1 MFSKLQRSI
10 LLLTLLLGT
19 SSALAAPRTV
29 FVQLFE
35 WPWREVARECELYL
49 GPSGFSAVQVSPPHE
64 HVSYNGAW
72 WERYQVVSYK
82 LESRGGSEAE
92 FADMVKRCNA
102 AGVDVYADAVLN
114 HMSGF
119 PQGTGFAGS
128 TFTHKNYPG
137 IYSPNDFHTCGRN
150 GNDNIVNYRDLY
162 ELQNCQ
168 LVGLADLATESQYV
182 QQKMADYLNHM
193 LDLGVAGFR
202 LDAAKHI
209 PAKDLVQLT
218 RRLKRSA
225 YVFQEIIHDN
235 YGPISYGEYIPA
247 GDVTAYEYPFIL
259 GSSIKNG
266 NLGNLINVARGMPDS
281 DHSIVFVTNHDLER
295 TGDANI
301 LRYTGNDHY
310 TYRLAQI
317 FMLAYPYGYPQVYSG
332 YDFNSYDQG
341 PPLGSDLRTLGI
353 LAQNN
358 TCVAP
363 WTCEHRLPEVAAMV
377 NFRNQTDKAF
387 YVSNWNTDNTTFVS
401 FSRGNL
407 GFVAMNFSSNPISR
421 DFQTGLPAGNYCN
434 LTGPSYS
441 RQSRKCTDM
450 KYNVNSNGVIT
461 VTLPPYSSLVLL
473 NRDQNKRTK

>member
-1 MFSKLQRSI
+1 MFSKLQRTI
-10 LLLTLLLGT
+10 LFVAILLGT
-19 SSALAAPRTV
+19 TSAFAAPRTV

-64 HVSYNGAW
+64 HVSANGAW

-82 LESRGGSEAE
+82 MESRGGSEAE
-92 FADMVKRCNA
+92 FADMVRRCNK

-119 PQGTGFAGS
+119 PSGVGFAGS
-128 TFTHKNYPG
+128 TFTHNNYPG
-137 IYSPNDFHTCGRN
+137 VYSPNDFHYCGRN
-150 GNDNIVNYRDLY
+150 GNNNIVNYRDLY

-168 LVGLADLATESQYV
+168 LVGLADLATESAYV
-182 QQKMADYLNHM
+182 QQKMADYLNHL
-193 LDLGVAGFR
+193 LDLGVSGFR
-202 LDAAKHI
+202 LDAAKHM
-209 PAKDLVQLT
+209 PSKDLAQIT
-218 RRLKRSA
+218 KRMKRSA
-225 YVFQEIIHDN
+225 YVFQEIIHES
-235 YGPISYGEYIPA
+235 YGPVTYDEYFPA

-259 GSSIKNG
+259 GGSIKYG
-266 NLGNLINVARGMPDS
+266 HLGNLLYIAKNLPSS
-281 DHSIVFVTNHDLER
+281 DHSVVFVTNHDLER
-295 TGDANI
+295 TGDGNI
-301 LRYTGNDHY
+301 LRYNGSDNSI
-310 TYRLAQI
+310 YRLAQI

-341 PPLGSDLRTLGI
+341 PPLGSDMRTLGI

-358 TCVAP
+358 SCVAP

-387 YVSNWNTDNTTFVS
+387 YVSNWNTDNTNFVS
-401 FSRGNL
+401 FSRGGL
-407 GFVAMNFSSNPISR
+407 GFVALNFSGNSMNLTL
-421 DFQTGLPAGNYCN
+421 QTGLPAGAYCN

-441 RQSRKCTDM
+441 RQSRKCSDM
-450 KYNVNSNGVIT
+450 KYNVNSDGTINVN
-461 VTLPPYSSLVLL
+461 LPPYSSLVLL